1 MKTRDEILKIKATL
15 LYILAKFPEGL
26 DLIKLFKIMY
36 FAQQEH
42 LARYGRG
49 VVDDTFYALRLGP
62 VPSFTYKAIQI
73 GQGKIQ
79 KTSSDMDEL
88 ISAMIITNDKLS
100 ANAVADMDEFSIS
113 DVKFLDNAIE
123 KYKNVDSY
131 ALSKLSHDKAWKKAI
146 KRAQDDPE
154 KNRMTLIDIA
164 KAGHAKR
171 DVLGEIRE
179 TELIKKY
186 LCC

>member
-26 DLIKLFKIMY
+26 DFIKLFKIMY

-42 LARYGRG
+42 LVKYARG
-49 VVDDTFYALRLGP
+49 VVDDSFYALRHGP

-73 GQGKIQ
+73 GQGKIE
-79 KTSSDMDEL
+79 KTSSDMDV
-88 ISAMIITNDKLS
+88 IIAAIVINNDKLS
-100 ANAVADMDEFSIS
+100 ANAVADMEYLSIS
-113 DVKFLDNAIE
+113 DVKCLDSAVSRC
-123 KYKNVDSY
+123 KDVDSY
-131 ALSKLSHDKAWKKAI
+131 ALSDLSHDKAWKKAI

-164 KAGHAKR
+164 KAGKANR
-171 DVLGEIRE
+171 DVIATIRE
-179 TELIKKY
+179 HEIIMRAFG
-186 LCC
+186 